1 MPLSYSFCFTRVQ
14 SHRRITELH
23 TGTARSTG
31 CPAGGLLGCIASI
44 ASPCRPRF
52 WVWAVWRCIVS
63 KTSCFIR
70 SVHSARSMGAL
81 NFFLVVALSGLSG
94 SVALSTINDVI
105 LDENGAPLTL
115 MGASWF
121 GFNNNATMVR
131 VLVGLWKTNTN
142 CLVHTANQLPRQIHI
157 VAPQPTQD
165 NVFLSEKQIF
175 NFRLMVYGTPPTR
188 PHTISRAWYTAG
200 SCWASMPSVSLSA
213 WKTSTRSKPL

>member
-44 ASPCRPRF
+44 ASPCRPLF
-52 WVWAVWRCIVS
+52 WAVWRCIVS
-63 KTSCFIR
+63 KTGGLIR

-94 SVALSTINDVI
+94 SVALSTFNDVI
-105 LDENGAPLTL
+105 LDENGAPLAL
-115 MGASWF
+115 MGANWF

-131 VLVGLWKTNTN
+131 VLVGLRKTNTS
-142 CLVHTANQLPRQIHI
+142 CLVHTTNQLPPPNTYRSASAKHRTMEAGTMRFSLKIQ
-157 VAPQPTQD
+157 T
-165 NVFLSEKQIF
+165 F
-175 NFRLMVYGTPPTR
+175 NFRLMVFGTPPTH
-188 PHTISRAWYTAG
+188 PHMISRA
-200 SCWASMPSVSLSA
+200 
-213 WKTSTRSKPL
+213 